1 MLHFLSSFIKHYNFL
16 NTLKNFKFDL
26 SVTVFGMICPV
37 LEVIICQHYKPRK
50 CVSSDVHIGCIVEC

>member
-37 LEVIICQHYKPRK
+37 LEVIICQHYKPWKR
-50 CVSSDVHIGCIVEC
+50 VSSDVHIGCTVEC

>member
-26 SVTVFGMICPV
+26 SVTVFGMFSPV

-50 CVSSDVHIGCIVEC
+50 CVVMCI